1 MDTHFITLLAACSML
16 AACAQPAP
24 QTVPTASMAYPTSLP
39 SGEMTHPAAPFN
51 DTGAMTPHMP
61 QAGSGV
67 RVPGSTDASGDSMAI
82 PRSSMGTL
90 RQPVQPTP

>member
-1 MDTHFITLLAACSML
+1 MDPRFVTLLAACSML

-24 QTVPTASMAYPTSLP
+24 VPMPAQMSQFPAPLP

-51 DTGAMTPHMP
+51 DSGAMTPHMP

-67 RVPGSTDASGDSMAI
+67 SAPASIDSPNNAMAI
-82 PRSSMGTL
+82 PESSMGTL
-90 RQPVQPTP
+90 RRPVQTAP